1 MRGNWKKDTENCS
14 FTRPDSDFVTCNCNH
29 LTLFGVLVV
38 YSSMNIFVRWCF
50 HALNCSFR
58 TLNLLNVKP
67 DRKRMIIEMIAM
79 VSKLQFSRTILK
91 L

>member
-1 MRGNWKKDTENCS
+1 MRGNWERDTENCS
-14 FTRPDSDFVTCNCNH
+14 FTRIDSDFVTCNCNH

-38 YSSMNIFVRWCF
+38 YYSSMNNIFVRWCF

-58 TLNLLNVKP
+58 TLNLLNVKL

-79 VSKLQFSRTILK
+79 VSMLQFS
-91 L
+91 